1 VIFLIAGF
9 TFRTGNTP
17 VASPNLHRLAL
28 GKRAKTSGSTHF
40 RQFAVPHDSSASVAE
55 LAAREEDNRRTH
67 RVEKNAMPN
76 LEQNLAQVMVQIRQ
90 IERLLRGPTEEERQQ
105 MQEQLKELE
114 AERERIMQQLMDG
127 HPELPKPRKRDRER
141 ERERERE
148 RRRNQPREATADT
161 SKHTDT

>member
-1 VIFLIAGF
+1 
-9 TFRTGNTP
+9 
-17 VASPNLHRLAL
+17 
-28 GKRAKTSGSTHF
+28 
-40 RQFAVPHDSSASVAE
+40 
-55 LAAREEDNRRTH
+55 
-67 RVEKNAMPN
+67 MPN
-76 LEQNLAQVMVQIRQ
+76 LEQNLTHVMVQIRQ
-90 IERLLRGPTEEERQQ
+90 IERLLRGPTDEERQQ
-105 MQEQLKELE
+105 MEEQLKALE